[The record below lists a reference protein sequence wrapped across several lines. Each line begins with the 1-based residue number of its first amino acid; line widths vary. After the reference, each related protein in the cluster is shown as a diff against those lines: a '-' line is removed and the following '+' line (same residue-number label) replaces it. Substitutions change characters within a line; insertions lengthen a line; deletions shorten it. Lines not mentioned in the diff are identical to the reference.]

1 MYQNQKSEKGQ
12 IHYYKTSKEEL
23 EALIAPLAKQYKSSC
38 RAQTKIIAKM
48 QIERL
53 SDKLHFCARYGG
65 RKQKREL
72 RLLHPHLIWNRT
84 LYLAFGL
91 LIEAA
96 ESIRSRVYSLISR
109 NIKCHTEF

>member
-1 MYQNQKSEKGQ
+1 MLMIFFPSVLSISKKSKAQG
-12 IHYYKTSKEEL
+12 IS
-23 EALIAPLAKQYKSSC
+23 EA
-38 RAQTKIIAKM
+38 
-48 QIERL
+48 IERL
-53 SDKLHFCARYGG
+53 SDKLHFYARYGG

-96 ESIRSRVYSLISR
+96 ESIRSRVYSLNSR
-109 NIKCHTEF
+109 NIKCHAEF

>member
-1 MYQNQKSEKGQ
+1 MLMIFFPSV
-12 IHYYKTSKEEL
+12 ISTSKNSMKSKARGIS
-23 EALIAPLAKQYKSSC
+23 EA
-38 RAQTKIIAKM
+38 
-48 QIERL
+48 IERL
-53 SDKLHFCARYGG
+53 SDKLHFYARYGG